1 MPKPKCTECGAE
13 INHVVNTW
21 TAYNYANVTLTP
33 DGLLDLGET
42 QVSDSDDNKYICPV
56 CHEEIDLGDFY
67 DNDGDTDQA
76 VKDFLSGVSAE
87 EIQRKNIK
95 EQEEKEKEK
104 SQKKET
110 KEQWQRRQM
119 GRSAMDTPN
128 LDYSILT
135 KNAEKKPNIPF
146 KNTVQIVS
154 KASLNTKNHPRLP
167 RLIVERK
174 KVVLSEEENF

>member
-33 DGLLDLGET
+33 DGLLDFGET
-42 QVSDSDDNKYICPV
+42 QVSDSDYNKYICPV

-67 DNDGDTDQA
+67 DVDDDTDQA

-128 LDYSILT
+128 LDYSILS
-135 KNAEKKPNIPF
+135 KNAEKKVEP
-146 KNTVQIVS
+146 KKEMVQIVR

-174 KVVLSEEENF
+174 KVVLSEDESC